1 MPVDENKNLY
11 HEPPKPSDPAH
22 GTSSNTDHTTTSGTK
37 PTSVVEAVTDPS
49 FFPTLD
55 KAPLAQKIKSHLL
68 LACIVYGG
76 VAVLWLSGFTLFQTR
91 SQLTPPDLGVVEIP
105 LAPPAD
111 VYEDN
116 ATETQEALLAVVAR
130 ETGLMTA
137 GVVGAAVLA
146 MLYSTGTTNVDFWSL
161 TIEYGWWTLPAVGA
175 AGLLFVLMQE
185 SSEDIK
191 DVS

>member
-22 GTSSNTDHTTTSGTK
+22 GTSSNDDHTTTSGTK

-91 SQLTPPDLGVVEIP
+91 GQLAPDLGAVEIP
-105 LAPPAD
+105 LAPPD
-111 VYEDN
+111 LYEDS
-116 ATETQEALLAVVAR
+116 ATETRDALAVVAR

-191 DVS
+191 VVS